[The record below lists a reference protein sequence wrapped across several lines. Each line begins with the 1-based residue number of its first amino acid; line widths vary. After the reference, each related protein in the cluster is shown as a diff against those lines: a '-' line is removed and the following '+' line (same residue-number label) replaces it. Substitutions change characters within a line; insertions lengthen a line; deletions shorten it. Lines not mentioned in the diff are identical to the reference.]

1 MIARFFR
8 GTFNKFIFKARY
20 ALVVVLIILGITAG
34 VGAWYIGPPIK
45 QQEYI
50 PSNDPLIMLKTEVQD
65 HFASHASFD
74 EAIVVK
80 LNWGIKDL
88 DRSDVGLW
96 DSIDVGRLVWD
107 EEFTVSP
114 RRN

>member
-1 MIARFFR
+1 MLQ
-8 GTFNKFIFKARY
+8 NE
-20 ALVVVLIILGITAG
+20 
-34 VGAWYIGPPIK
+34 IK
-45 QQEYI
+45 
-50 PSNDPLIMLKTEVQD
+50 D
-65 HFASHASFD
+65 HFTSSASLN

-88 DRSDVGLW
+88 DRSNVGLW
-96 DSIDVGRLVWD
+96 DSKDMGRLVWD

>member
-1 MIARFFR
+1 MLQ
-8 GTFNKFIFKARY
+8 NE
-20 ALVVVLIILGITAG
+20 
-34 VGAWYIGPPIK
+34 IK
-45 QQEYI
+45 
-50 PSNDPLIMLKTEVQD
+50 D
-65 HFASHASFD
+65 HFTSSASLN

-88 DRSDVGLW
+88 DRSNVGLW
-96 DSIDVGRLVWD
+96 DSKDMGRLVRD